1 MFDLASQRFY
11 GAKSDTID
19 AITVAT
25 ARPVAVPGC
34 GTTAQWQ
41 LLDVTRGADS
51 DTYQV
56 LLAESASGETQDILS
71 TDSGA
76 TAYVAALPEL
86 GEVHGDL
93 ITGAATPLGAEQS
106 NTNLVVGNTIVKVFR
121 HLEDGLN
128 PDVELLT
135 RIGDCPHVAAVSA
148 YVTRGE
154 QTLAMQQEFIRGGI
168 DGFVLTTG
176 GSAEGTLPEA
186 EVAAH
191 AESLGRAMRTVH
203 EALAHA
209 FGVQERPT
217 RAIADTLTAN
227 LDAYVRR
234 APLLADFAPRIRAL
248 YAELGNAEST
258 ESTVPMQRVHG
269 DLHLGQT
276 LKTPERWYLIDF
288 EGEPARP
295 LAQRRR
301 PDHRLRDVAGMV
313 RSYGYA
319 RAVGGFDVEWERDGV
334 EKLLAGYGAERDAL
348 LAAYIVDKAAYEV
361 IYEANNRPDWV
372 DIPLD
377 AIRDLV

>member
-25 ARPVAVPGC
+25 ARPVAVAGC

-41 LLDVTRGADS
+41 LLDVARGADS

-76 TAYVAALPEL
+76 AAYVAALPEL

-106 NTNLVVGNTIVKVFR
+106 NTNLIVGNTIVKVFR

-135 RIGDCPHVAAVSA
+135 RIGDCPHVAAVNA

-186 EVAAH
+186 EVAAQ
-191 AESLGRAMRTVH
+191 AESLGCAMRTVH

-217 RAIADTLTAN
+217 RAIADSLTAN

-248 YAELGNAEST
+248 YAELGNT
-258 ESTVPMQRVHG
+258 ESTMPVQRVHG

-319 RAVGGFDVEWERDGV
+319 RAVGGFDVEWERGGV
-334 EKLLAGYGAERDAL
+334 EKLIAGYGAERDAL

-377 AIRDLV
+377 AIRNLV